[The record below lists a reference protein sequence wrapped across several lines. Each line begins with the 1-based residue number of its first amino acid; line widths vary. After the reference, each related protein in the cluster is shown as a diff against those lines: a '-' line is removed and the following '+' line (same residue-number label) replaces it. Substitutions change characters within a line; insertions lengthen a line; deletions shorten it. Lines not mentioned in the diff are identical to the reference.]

1 MPTLDDAPTIEVLL
15 GTTSLLDGN
24 TSSATLI
31 ARGDLIQVFDIS
43 EQKPKTIT
51 VQELG
56 KAFGL
61 TFTSS
66 SASSASSSSA

>member
-15 GTTSLLDGN
+15 GTNSLLGGN

-61 TFTSS
+61 TFT
-66 SASSASSSSA
+66 